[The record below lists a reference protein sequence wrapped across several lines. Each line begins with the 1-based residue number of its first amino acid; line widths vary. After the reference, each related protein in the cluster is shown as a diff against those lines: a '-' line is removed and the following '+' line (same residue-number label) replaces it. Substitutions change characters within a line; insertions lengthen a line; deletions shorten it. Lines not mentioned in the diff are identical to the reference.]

1 MNVTIDDRLR
11 KVANRS
17 TLQVTHIGRKSG
29 KAHQITVW
37 FVVHGDKILLPT
49 SNIDRDWVRTV
60 RKTPLVKLSIGWV
73 EFPGN
78 ARFLENHRDREQVR
92 AMIQRKYRLGGP
104 GLALL
109 ELLARFGL
117 GTFKYGA
124 FEYR

>member
-1 MNVTIDDRLR
+1 
-11 KVANRS
+11 
-17 TLQVTHIGRKSG
+17 
-29 KAHQITVW
+29 
-37 FVVHGDKILLPT
+37 LLPT
-49 SNIDRDWVRTV
+49 SNIDRNWVRSV
-60 RKTPLVKLSIGWV
+60 RKTPQVKLSIGWV

-78 ARFLENHRDREQVR
+78 ARFLENHGDREQVR